1 MRARMRHQFEKQH
14 RNQAKNARRN
24 ARALVTPGPVVFER
38 KSPPSAWILATAEV
52 TFDIIVVGNAAR
64 RTVTSLDQRY
74 LHFSLRRAENLLQVL
89 VFLAIYR
96 RLN

>member
-1 MRARMRHQFEKQH
+1 MHHQFEKQR
-14 RNQAKNARRN
+14 RNHAKKNGRSN

-38 KSPPSAWILATAEV
+38 KSSTSAWILATAKV

-96 RLN
+96 RLNPS